1 MERRELSFGE
11 LVEGAIAAGDNATKL
26 SHDARVLI
34 GRNRPA
40 TALALG
46 ITSLEEWG
54 KSFQLIV
61 SANMVAQG
69 IPIDWNEFWNS
80 FYNHRP
86 KQFLAS
92 VLDMMLFGKEAVS
105 LMMRTVVLWDLE
117 DLRREAVYVDLVKSS
132 WRHPRKMNRDW
143 AWEILDA
150 CESIS
155 DEMKV
160 SLSKADAVR
169 IAKEA
174 AAPPGEDGKLAIQA
188 MQRNFMEA
196 AQAADRKLVRLQEPM
211 LGPQPRAG

>member
-1 MERRELSFGE
+1 M
-11 LVEGAIAAGDNATKL
+11 
-26 SHDARVLI
+26 
-34 GRNRPA
+34 
-40 TALALG
+40 
-46 ITSLEEWG
+46 
-54 KSFQLIV
+54 IV

-69 IPIDWNEFWNS
+69 IPVDWNRFWNS
-80 FYNHRP
+80 FYDHRP

-211 LGPQPRAG
+211 LGPRTQAG